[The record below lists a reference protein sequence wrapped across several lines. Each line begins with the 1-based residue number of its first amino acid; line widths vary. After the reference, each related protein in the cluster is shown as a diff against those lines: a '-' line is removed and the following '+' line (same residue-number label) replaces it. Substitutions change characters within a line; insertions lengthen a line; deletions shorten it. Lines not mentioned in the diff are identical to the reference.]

1 MARFRAD
8 EVSHYGGQ
16 GGTGYFSLKNDR
28 DVATVRFMYDNIDEL
43 EGYAVHQVEI
53 EGRKRYVN
61 CLRNYNDPIDKC
73 PFCRE
78 KMFQTA
84 KFFIPVYSLERDDK
98 GELKAEGKVQVWER
112 GKKFASQ
119 MSGLMARYSSPNTP
133 FCAQLFEIERQGE
146 KGSTT
151 TQYGIYPVGQPD
163 NTTMD
168 DLPELPNILGGVVLD
183 KSAEDME
190 VFLETGN
197 FPSDNAQGV
206 RRRTER
212 TSEQSNSYER
222 ENSRPAYN
230 DRRTERRTPTRRGGN
245 F

>member
-16 GGTGYFSLKNDR
+16 GGAGYFSLKNDR

-43 EGYAVHQVEI
+43 EGYAVHQIEI

-61 CLRNYNDPIDKC
+61 CLRNYNDPIDDC

-78 KMFQTA
+78 RMMQTA
-84 KFFIPVYSLERDDK
+84 KFFIPVYNMGAGGKE
-98 GELKAEGKVQVWER
+98 EGKVQVWER

-183 KSAEDME
+183 KTTEEME

-197 FPSDNAQGV
+197 FPSDNAPGV
-206 RRRTER
+206 ERRTER
-212 TSEQSNSYER
+212 STERSDSRER
-222 ENSRPAYN
+222 EDSRSSYSE
-230 DRRTERRTPTRRGGN
+230 RRTERRTPTRRGGN